1 MANRYAI
8 FFAVLFFFVRYPTQA
23 LADEWRIREVAGVVR
38 VAIPARPAAN
48 GSVGQVLPTGTSVTT
63 GGNGRAMITNGQQR
77 VVVGPNSRTTLAPEV
92 GGMTRVLQDLGSALF
107 QVDRQRQPHFRVE
120 TPLLAAVVKGTTFTV
135 TVDPM
140 GDRVHVAE
148 GLVEVRANNGNAVS
162 DVAAGATALV
172 PRQQPTS
179 VEVSTPVAS
188 VPIEAA
194 PVAAPSL
201 DYETLTDGLVQNPPA
216 TAPAATSGTTA
227 TSSSPIAVT
236 ATPSAQTAS
245 TSSGNS
251 AATSTGSGAS
261 SAQGGNGSAPPVT
274 TSSGANGSIGT
285 GNGNPANPGS
295 GVANGTGNGGSG
307 NPGNPGNPGNGGGNG
322 GSGTGGGNG
331 GPGNPGNPGDGGGN
345 GGSGNGGGNG
355 GPGNPGNPGN
365 GGGNGGSGN
374 GGGNGG
380 NGGPGG
386 RPPRD

>member
-8 FFAVLFFFVRYPTQA
+8 FFAILFFFVRYPTQA
-23 LADEWRIREVAGVVR
+23 LADEWRIREVTGVVR

-172 PRQQPTS
+172 PRQQPSS
-179 VEVSTPVAS
+179 VEVSTPAAA
-188 VPIEAA
+188 VPTEAA

-201 DYETLTDGLVQNPPA
+201 DYEALTDGLVQNPPA
-216 TAPAATSGTTA
+216 AAPAATT
-227 TSSSPIAVT
+227 V
-236 ATPSAQTAS
+236 TAS
-245 TSSGNS
+245 TSGASTAATTTTAALTTSTTSVPTTSSTATSTAAAGNS
-251 AATSTGSGAS
+251 ASSGNASLPPAATNASNNAAAGPGNSANPGATNPGNPGSGNPGA
-261 SAQGGNGSAPPVT
+261 GNP
-274 TSSGANGSIGT
+274 
-285 GNGNPANPGS
+285 GNGNP
-295 GVANGTGNGGSG
+295 GSG
-307 NPGNPGNPGNGGGNG
+307 NPGNGDPGNANPGSGNPGNG
-322 GSGTGGGNG
+322 
-331 GPGNPGNPGDGGGN
+331 NPGLGQ
-345 GGSGNGGGNG
+345 
-355 GPGNPGNPGN
+355 
-365 GGGNGGSGN
+365 
-374 GGGNGG
+374 
-380 NGGPGG
+380 
-386 RPPRD
+386 PRQR

>member
-179 VEVSTPVAS
+179 VEVSTPAAA
-188 VPIEAA
+188 VPTEAA
-194 PVAAPSL
+194 PVAAPNL
-201 DYETLTDGLVQNPPA
+201 DYEALTDGLVQNPPA

-236 ATPSAQTAS
+236 ATTSAQTAS

-261 SAQGGNGSAPPVT
+261 SAQGGNGSAPPVAT
-274 TSSGANGSIGT
+274 GSGANGSVGT
-285 GNGNPANPGS
+285 GNGNPGSPGG
-295 GVANGTGNGGSG
+295 GVANGGAGNGSSGNPGNGGNAGNPGNPGNGGGDGGSGNGGGNGG
-307 NPGNPGNPGNGGGNG
+307 NPGNPGNPGNGG
-322 GSGTGGGNG
+322 
-331 GPGNPGNPGDGGGN
+331 
-345 GGSGNGGGNG
+345 SGNGGGNG
-355 GPGNPGNPGN
+355 GNSGNPGNPGN

-374 GGGNGG
+374 G
-380 NGGPGG
+380 
-386 RPPRD
+386 

>member
-38 VAIPARPAAN
+38 VAIPARPTAN

-179 VEVSTPVAS
+179 VEVSTPVSS
-188 VPIEAA
+188 VPTEAA
-194 PVAAPSL
+194 PVAAPSV
-201 DYETLTDGLVQNPPA
+201 DYEALTDGLVQNPPA
-216 TAPAATSGTTA
+216 TAIATTSRTTA
-227 TSSSPIAVT
+227 TSSSPTAVT
-236 ATPSAQTAS
+236 ATTSATTAS

-251 AATSTGSGAS
+251 AATSTGNGAI
-261 SAQGGNGSAPPVT
+261 SAQGGNGSAPPVAT
-274 TSSGANGSIGT
+274 GSGANGSVGT
-285 GNGNPANPGS
+285 GNGNPSSPGG
-295 GVANGTGNGGSG
+295 GVANGGTGNGGSG
-307 NPGNPGNPGNGGGNG
+307 NPGNPGNPGN
-322 GSGTGGGNG
+322 
-331 GPGNPGNPGDGGGN
+331 GGGN

-365 GGGNGGSGN
+365 GGGKGGSGH
-374 GGGNGG
+374 GGGTGGNGG
-380 NGGPGG
+380 LGG